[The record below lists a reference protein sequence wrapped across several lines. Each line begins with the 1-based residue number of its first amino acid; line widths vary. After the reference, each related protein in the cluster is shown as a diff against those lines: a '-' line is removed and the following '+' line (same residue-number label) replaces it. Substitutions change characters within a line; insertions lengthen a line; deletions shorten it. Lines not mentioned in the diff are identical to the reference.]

1 MAENPPGTGWPPL
14 ELTLSERDIQAAM
27 AAVPGYLDVTPAD
40 FREIYHLA
48 FRQAVERLS
57 GSLRARDVRVTAAV
71 TVRPDTPL
79 AEVAALMARHR
90 ISGMPVTDAEDRVV
104 GIVSEH
110 DFVTHARQEGDHMVI
125 EILPPGGE
133 GGHAHVAGD
142 IMTREVATL
151 GEDTPLPE
159 IAARFAELPVNRLPV
174 TDDQGQLAGLVA
186 RWDLVQSV
194 LAAFANGPKTP

>member
-1 MAENPPGTGWPPL
+1 MPDNASDSVWPPL
-14 ELTLSERDIQAAM
+14 ELPLTERDIQAAM

-57 GSLRARDVRVTAAV
+57 GSLRARDVRVATAV
-71 TVRPDTPL
+71 TVRPTTPL
-79 AEVAALMARHR
+79 AEVAKLMAHHR
-90 ISGMPVTDAEDRVV
+90 ISGLPVVDDEGRVT

-110 DFVTHARQEGDHMVI
+110 DFVTHARPEGEHLVI
-125 EILPPGGE
+125 EILPPGGQ
-133 GGHAHVAGD
+133 GGHAHVASD

-151 GEDTPLPE
+151 REDSPLPE
-159 IAARFAELPVNRLPV
+159 IAARFAERPVNRLPV
-174 TDDQGQLAGLVA
+174 TDEQGHLSGIVA

-194 LAAFANGPKTP
+194 LAAFATGPDTP

>member
-1 MAENPPGTGWPPL
+1 MAENRPGTGWPPL
-14 ELTLSERDIQAAM
+14 ELALSEGDIQAAM

-57 GSLRARDVRVTAAV
+57 GSLRARDVRVSAAV
-71 TVRPDTPL
+71 TVRPHTPL

-90 ISGMPVTDAEDRVV
+90 ISGVPVVDDGDRVA

-110 DFVTHARQEGDHMVI
+110 DFVTHAREEGGHMVI

-151 GEDTPLPE
+151 SEDTPLPE

-174 TDDQGQLAGLVA
+174 TDDQGQLSGIVA
-186 RWDLVQSV
+186 RWDLVQSI
-194 LAAFANGPKTP
+194 LAAFANGPETP